1 MKFRDLVHTQDQAGV
16 PANLRAIEKPEQ
28 QPTKPTSRGNQGV
41 SKADMERRVKKI
53 VRYLKENGGKA
64 DPRSIVQLLG
74 FTKVA
79 QIAHTIQR
87 MEEGGLIRRVGPVTD
102 RVYVLREQ
110 RTDLPKG
117 DKLNGPVTSYTS
129 PVPTTHDREPSVVET
144 QTEAAA
150 TQPTQETK
158 EEEITTNFNP
168 EYARFDQL
176 IWEYVKEHE
185 ATAPVMIR
193 LTKWIREHI

>member
-1 MKFRDLVHTQDQAGV
+1 MKFRDLVHTQDQAGI
-16 PANLRAIEKPEQ
+16 PANLRAIEQEAPK
-28 QPTKPTSRGNQGV
+28 TTPTSRGNQGV
-41 SKADMERRVKKI
+41 TKHDMERRIKKI
-53 VRYLKENGGKA
+53 VRYLQEHGGRA
-64 DPRSIVQLLG
+64 APNDLLQLLG
-74 FTKVA
+74 FTKTA
-79 QIAHTIQR
+79 QIAWTILR
-87 MEEGGLIRRVGPVTD
+87 MEKLGLIRRVGSVTD

-129 PVPTTHDREPSVVET
+129 PVPTTDDREPSVVET
-144 QTEAAA
+144 QAEAAIP
-150 TQPTQETK
+150 QLTQETK
-158 EEEITTNFNP
+158 EETKVTFSP

-185 ATAPVMIR
+185 ATAPVMIK